1 MWGKREKD
9 AAHIWVSLDVY
20 LACMCLYIY
29 QPGYVCAWQQQLKPT
44 KYKKRVKHG
53 HTANPHSCID
63 DRCQPLHHGTASAER
78 EKVTILYLQGLENK
92 QKLCF
97 FKFIPRYL

>member
-1 MWGKREKD
+1 MFSVCVYIKLCGERERCSPYLS
-9 AAHIWVSLDVY
+9 VFRCVLGVY
-20 LACMCLYIY
+20 VPIYIY

-92 QKLCF
+92 
-97 FKFIPRYL
+97 